1 MRPSF
6 IAAHVA
12 ARVGVALWR
21 QRITLLLLAG
31 ALAGL
36 TAYQLGFAG
45 PTTPASVD
53 CADTAM
59 NAVAQVDDEAARA
72 AYQCL
77 GDEMRISGEQQF
89 VDSLHDRG
97 NVPKGRIS
105 RVADHR
111 TADGG
116 HIVFYTVEAAG
127 QAVGYIVYLD
137 PSGLVQK
144 IE

>member
-1 MRPSF
+1 MGPTT

-12 ARVGVALWR
+12 ARIGVALWR
-21 QRITLLLLAG
+21 QRITLLLVAG
-31 ALAGL
+31 ALVGL
-36 TAYQLGFAG
+36 TVYELGFAG
-45 PTTPASVD
+45 PATPASLD

-59 NAVAQVDDEAARA
+59 NAVAQVDDQAARA

-97 NVPKGRIS
+97 DVPKGRIS

-116 HIVFYTVEAAG
+116 RIVFYTVEAAG

-137 PSGLVQK
+137 SAGLVQK